1 MAKQYPGTRGFP
13 QTLLSCGTNAR
24 NIEDFLHSLSWEK
37 KLSPFYQKDLAYN
50 YFSDPS
56 IFFLVLNKFWADDE
70 GNPPGKNIF
79 ALFIRFII
87 RGIRL
92 AGDTDVASRGE
103 RDIPYVL
110 SATLALTAYYT
121 QAGLVPPSI
130 SADTTVAAE
139 RPLVNAR
146 KRFLA
151 DMLKYAKHVAS
162 WPLNED
168 TTLFGEWRQMITN
181 FKVVRNSEEEQ
192 QFIDVYKT
200 LESKLATLTS
210 FMMNGKGLAPMP
222 LYFGDVDP
230 PAKGVLPDVISQE
243 DYEASLEQTEQEY
256 LEAFSIQKQAEFAG
270 DQDEINRTRTNAAQL
285 YEAYQIAR
293 SNVPW
298 VAWPE
303 GQYFEGETPGA
314 IDRWYAW
321 AAQFWLKTNHDT
333 WFRQLAKLSRTEK
346 TANLFRSTQI
356 VVLDD
361 SSGGCSRFGRYGLNT
376 LNMPHLIYVY
386 TIRNESPWWRP
397 PELGWDELETDAA
410 VAVEKIMDESQ
421 RFDVWKERLNALK
434 VSLDEGLVLE
444 NGNVVIYT
452 TSPEIIG
459 YCLVN
464 GVNVIV
470 YNNWLADR
478 PIEIKS
484 LREQVLRQRGLL
496 GRVVTPLLPE
506 STIILT
512 FVVLLAVSCSSGI
525 PMYVGFGWNNV
536 FSQWVNLVREYQK
549 LVKPDRN
556 NPYSTCAWLARRG
569 IDERIIIN
577 RSLFIPL
584 ISRVLHSKFASD
596 KPVTKLMSAYNIWS
610 TKYKDL
616 INEDRI
622 GTGRVEPIPILK
634 MWRPYTNELYKPDA
648 KKTDEYKREIK
659 AAEARENEEQRIKE
673 YEEMRTDWEQ
683 RRDEFNN
690 KQIEDYNTQRERYRT
705 SVAEPQVQTS
715 ILQGQD
721 YDNRLQEVED
731 TIREKRELQEELA
744 EEIRKLE
751 NEEKGFKQR
760 TDDALKEL
768 NDTIKAKNLYDKQ
781 GSTFGAV
788 GAFVGSGPPQ
798 VTQSDVEIKQ
808 DLYNALKNSVSL
820 VQLEIAKKESTM
832 KLAIA
837 TFDEARDD
845 RDTLRAQPRPP
856 AADIDV
862 LMARWEA
869 ANPPNYQVF
878 EEPEPELPDLIEEGG
893 IGDDEM
899 NFLNVIAGVELNA
912 KEDNYEVDSDA
923 DDDERVL
930 KENKDKINEELN
942 KGSQKWA
949 ESYEWMYAQRQ
960 MFQDKYYAPLDFDD
974 LLTRFRIRLR
984 DWTGASIITI
994 NT

>member
-1 MAKQYPGTRGFP
+1 MAKQYPGTRGFA
-13 QTLLSCGTNAR
+13 QTLLSCGTNGR

-37 KLSPFYQKDLAYN
+37 KLSPFYQKDLAYT

-56 IFFLVLNKFWADDE
+56 IFFLILNKFWADDA
-70 GNPPGKNIF
+70 GNPPGENIF

-92 AGDTDVASRGE
+92 AGDTDVDSQGE

-110 SATLALTAYYT
+110 SATQALTAYYT
-121 QAGLVPPSI
+121 ASGLIPPSI
-130 SADTTVAAE
+130 SVDTTVAAE

-168 TTLFGEWRQMITN
+168 TTLFGEWRQMITD

-192 QFIDVYKT
+192 QFIEVYKT

-210 FMMNGKGLAPMP
+210 FMMSGKGLAPMP
-222 LYFGDVDP
+222 LYFGDVNP
-230 PAKGVLPDVISQE
+230 PAQGVNPDVISQE
-243 DYEASLEQTEQEY
+243 DYESTLERTEQEY
-256 LEAFSIQKQAEFAG
+256 LEAFSLQKQAEFSESEA
-270 DQDEINRTRTNAAQL
+270 EILRTRTVAGQR

-298 VAWPE
+298 LPWPE
-303 GQYFEGETPGA
+303 GQYFEGETPGT

-321 AAQFWLKTNHDT
+321 AAQFWLKSNHDT
-333 WFRQLAKLSRTEK
+333 WFRQLAKLSRTDE
-346 TANLFRSTQI
+346 TASLFRSTQI

-361 SSGGCSRFGRYGLNT
+361 SSAGCSRFGRYGLNT

-421 RFDVWKERLNALK
+421 RFEVWKERLNALK

-464 GVNVIV
+464 SVNVII

-478 PIEIKS
+478 PIQIKS
-484 LREQVLRQRGLL
+484 LREQVLRQRALL

-577 RSLFIPL
+577 RSLLIPL

-616 INEDRI
+616 INENRI

-634 MWRPYTNELYKPDA
+634 MWRPYTNELYEGNERQ
-648 KKTDEYKREIK
+648 TDQYKREIK

-673 YEEMRTDWEQ
+673 YEALRESWQQ
-683 RRDEFNN
+683 RRDEFNA
-690 KQIEDYNTQRERYRT
+690 KQLQDYNGRQERYRT
-705 SVAEPQVQTS
+705 EIAVPQVEGS
-715 ILQGQD
+715 ILRGED
-721 YDNRLQEVED
+721 YDNRLQEVND
-731 TIREKRELQEELA
+731 TIAQKQELQEKLA
-744 EEIRKLE
+744 DEIRKLE
-751 NEEKGFKQR
+751 GEENDFKTR
-760 TDDALKEL
+760 ADAALIEL
-768 NDTIKAKNLYDKQ
+768 NDTIKAKNLYDEQ
-781 GSTFGAV
+781 GSTFGSL
-788 GAFVGSGPPQ
+788 GAYIGSGPER
-798 VTQSDVEIKQ
+798 VTQSDVDVKQ
-808 DLYNALKNSVSL
+808 ERYDALKNSVSL
-820 VQLEIAKKESTM
+820 VQLEIGRKESSL

-837 TFDEARDD
+837 AYDEARNS
-845 RDTLRAQPRPP
+845 RDIILSKPRPEP
-856 AADIDV
+856 DDIDDI
-862 LMARWEA
+862 MDRWKA
-869 ANPPNYQVF
+869 ANPPNYQEF
-878 EEPEPELPDLIEEGG
+878 GEDEPQLPELLEEVV
-893 IGDDEM
+893 GDDEM

-923 DDDERVL
+923 EADEVAL
-930 KENKDKINEELN
+930 KANKDIINEQLDAA
-942 KGSQKWA
+942 SQKWA

-960 MFQDKYYAPLDFDD
+960 MFQDKYYAPLDFDE